1 MDVRALDCE
10 VRIERNNALNP
21 SVRGNRENPRLV
33 ILEGNAP
40 GVESALNERESM
52 IKAHGS
58 EDSGAKARKRIMP
71 SR

>member
-1 MDVRALDCE
+1 MDVRALGCE
-10 VRIERNNALNP
+10 VWIERNNALNS

-33 ILEGNAP
+33 ILEGNAS

-58 EDSGAKARKRIMP
+58 EDSGVKARKRIMP